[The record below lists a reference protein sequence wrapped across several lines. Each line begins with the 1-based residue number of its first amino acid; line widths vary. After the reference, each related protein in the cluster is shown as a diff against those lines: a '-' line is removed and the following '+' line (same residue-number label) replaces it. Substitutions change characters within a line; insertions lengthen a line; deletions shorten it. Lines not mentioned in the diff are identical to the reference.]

1 MHLSGQDI
9 YYVGPSKAKTLLVL
23 MTDSDQERALKEC
36 HDDPA
41 IGGYRGMTIS
51 QRKVLASYYW
61 SNVTDYI
68 QTWVCIIIFDNLYQS

>member
-9 YYVGPSKAKTLLVL
+9 YYVCPSKAKRLLVL
-23 MTDSDQERALKEC
+23 MTDGDREQALKEC

-41 IGGYRGMTIS
+41 TGGHRGMTTT
-51 QRKVLASYYW
+51 QRKLLASYYW